1 MFGFGSLEIGKFTHS
16 LKRERKSSKANI
28 ETVEVKKAKSLEN
41 QSHRKLGQSEEERQA
56 LQEDALRRQVF
67 P

>member
-1 MFGFGSLEIGKFTHS
+1 M
-16 LKRERKSSKANI
+16 KRERKSSKANI